1 MCQMSLLTE
10 LKNKCGPQAINISLL
25 TELIFQRLVSPAAN
39 AHHVKAFACEDN
51 LFNVSLAVS
60 DAVPACRNRIRPAS
74 VLGKYDPKS
83 GQITHALNRQ
93 PHLKSRH
100 SRIYAIRL
108 KWHAAWLFNFD
119 IRVR

>member
-25 TELIFQRLVSPAAN
+25 TELLFQCLVSPAAN

-51 LFNVSLAVS
+51 LFNGSLAVS

-74 VLGKYDPKS
+74 VLGKGDPKS
-83 GQITHALNRQ
+83 GQIAPTLIRQ
-93 PHLKSRH
+93 LHLKSRH
-100 SRIYAIRL
+100 SRIYAVRR
-108 KWHAAWLFNFD
+108 KWHAAWLFNFV
-119 IRVR
+119 IPAR